1 MSLRIDVGTVLRDS
15 VSEFYS
21 SLLTRPT
28 GAAVRNEI
36 ERRVVEL
43 GSPVVTTID
52 FSQIDLIDVSCADEI
67 VAKLLLRYY
76 EGNNGLTGYLLLQGV
91 REDHLDAIDAVLEK
105 RNLALVAWHD
115 GQAQLHGI
123 VDESERRHWEVV
135 RDLGPITSDRVSE
148 QLGTSDVQTT
158 THLTRLWSRR
168 LLRYEDAHFTVPSM
182 TEPPLGAVAQ

>member
-1 MSLRIDVGTVLRDS
+1 MSLLIDVGTVLRDS

-36 ERRVVEL
+36 ERRVVSV

-76 EGNNGLTGYLLLQGV
+76 EGDNGLTGYLLLQGI
-91 REDHLDAIDAVLEK
+91 REEHLDAIDAVLEK
-105 RNLALVAWHD
+105 RSLALVAWHD
-115 GQAQLHGI
+115 GQAELHGI
-123 VDESERRHWEVV
+123 VDDAERRHWEIV
-135 RDLGPITSDRVSE
+135 RELGPVTTDRVSE
-148 QLGTSDVQTT
+148 QLGTNEVATATQ
-158 THLTRLWSRR
+158 LTRLWSRR
-168 LLRYEDAHFTVPSM
+168 LLRYEDAHFTVPG
-182 TEPPLGAVAQ
+182 TLEPVT